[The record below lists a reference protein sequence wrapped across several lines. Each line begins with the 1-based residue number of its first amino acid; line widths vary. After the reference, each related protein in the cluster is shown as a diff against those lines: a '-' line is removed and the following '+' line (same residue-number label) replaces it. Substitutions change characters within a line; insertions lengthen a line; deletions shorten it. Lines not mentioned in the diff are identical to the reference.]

1 MHGSCSGLKSIR
13 GGTTG
18 PPAPRRRAVVT
29 GTNRNNFCRGNPC
42 GCPPSSPSRSGNRA
56 PTRGAPTEI
65 IAVGSGCSACRRRR
79 SVRGLRGP
87 SPSRP
92 DRADRTP
99 APRCPAVVTSTN
111 RNNFCRGNPCGCPP
125 LWLPSLVAFPF
136 RESGARKGRPYRSYR
151 GWFGVQ
157 RLSAPPAGAR
167 AGRPRAR
174 IGQTELQRPA
184 APPSSPARTATISV
198 GATLVVA
205 LSCSCPPSSPSRS
218 GNRAPTR
225 GAPTGIIAVG
235 SGCSACRCAGS
246 ADRVRPAR
254 IFASLRASSAC
265 RRDARAP
272 GSGRPNSSAPL
283 PRRRRQHGPQ
293 QFL

>member
-1 MHGSCSGLKSIR
+1 MWLPSLVARLFGESGAHKGRPYRNYRGWFGVQRLSAPPAGAR
-13 GGTTG
+13 APRTESVSPASSRPCALRAPAGGT
-18 PPAPRRRAVVT
+18 PA
-29 GTNRNNFCRGNPC
+29 
-42 GCPPSSPSRSGNRA
+42 
-56 PTRGAPTEI
+56 
-65 IAVGSGCSACRRRR
+65 
-79 SVRGLRGP
+79 
-87 SPSRP
+87 RP

-125 LWLPSLVAFPF
+125 SSPSRSGNRAPTRGAPTGVIAVGSGCSACRRRQPVRGLRGPSPSRPHLRILARFERLP
-136 RESGARKGRPYRSYR
+136 
-151 GWFGVQ
+151 
-157 RLSAPPAGAR
+157 

-205 LSCSCPPSSPSRS
+205 LPRRPPVQGIGRPQGAPLQELSRLV
-218 GNRAPTR
+218 R
-225 GAPTGIIAVG
+225 GAAPVG
-235 SGCSACRCAGS
+235 AAARCAGS

-254 IFASLRASSAC
+254 IFESLRASSAC

-272 GSGRPNSSAPL
+272 GSGRPDSSAPL
-283 PRRRRQHGPQ
+283 PRRRHQHGPQ